1 MSEYVYPRT
10 IFVATVSL
18 KSQIEKVESEV
29 FEVHQLLG
37 RKNPNLQHVAEEV
50 EDAIQAL
57 ETLRRNLQENH
68 QVFVNKARAK
78 VLRKNKGRKVYA
90 DMC

>member
-1 MSEYVYPRT
+1 MSEYVYPAT
-10 IFVATVSL
+10 IFVKTVSL

-29 FEVHQLLG
+29 FEAHQLLG
-37 RKNPNLQHVAEEV
+37 RKNPNLFQVAVEV

-68 QVFVNKARAK
+68 EVFVNKARAK
-78 VLRKNKGRKVYA
+78 VLKKNQNRKVYSGEV
-90 DMC
+90 